1 MVVTPLCVML
11 RCTHQDVDVLQGQFR
26 PAPRCDKVFGR
37 EDQHAVSFM
46 IPQLRTLVW
55 SPTWNDAPDQYFSHG
70 GRLHATVADYREDL
84 LAALNLHT
92 FRIRLTDGRCLRF
105 ESSDDEP
112 GYVPVP
118 DDLRESDWR
127 GA

>member
-1 MVVTPLCVML
+1 M
-11 RCTHQDVDVLQGQFR
+11 
-26 PAPRCDKVFGR
+26 
-37 EDQHAVSFM
+37 SFM

-92 FRIRLTDGRCLRF
+92 FKIRLTDGRCLRF
-105 ESSDDEP
+105 KSSNDEP